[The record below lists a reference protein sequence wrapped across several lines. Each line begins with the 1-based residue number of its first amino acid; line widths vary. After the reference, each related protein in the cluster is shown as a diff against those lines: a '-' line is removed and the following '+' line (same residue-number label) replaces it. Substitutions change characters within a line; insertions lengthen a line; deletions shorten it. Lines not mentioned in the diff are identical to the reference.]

1 MVNKYGHILNEDNY
15 IEKKCIAI
23 IDEHLEMFF
32 SGCSKAAYG
41 YSVMISKDSRNFNLN
56 TFESMIISKDEIEH
70 NINNIVIK
78 VNTEIA
84 KYLGCYITDDNMFT
98 YDYSGQQICQCLND
112 TLEIYKVTQN
122 ITKACERTLKT
133 IFNKAFKNICPYKPA
148 HLLMKKINIS
158 DKILGNNSYKNQV
171 DVHQEKLF
179 HQLQGLL
186 INLKTD
192 LRNHIV
198 EKTIENI
205 LYIQHNIPKS
215 NNYFIA

>member
-1 MVNKYGHILNEDNY
+1 MFNKYGLMINEDSY
-15 IEKKCIAI
+15 IEKKCIEI

-32 SGCSKAAYG
+32 NGCSKAAYG
-41 YSVMISKDSRNFNLN
+41 YSVMISMDSRNFNLN
-56 TFESMIISKDEIEH
+56 TFESMIISKNEIEY
-70 NINNIVIK
+70 NINNIIIK
-78 VNTEIA
+78 VNKEIE
-84 KYLGCYITDDNMFT
+84 KYLGCYITDNNMLTF
-98 YDYSGQQICQCLND
+98 DYSGQQICQNLKD

-148 HLLMKKINIS
+148 HILIKKINIS

-179 HQLQGLL
+179 NQLQGLL

-192 LRNHIV
+192 LRNSII
-198 EKTIENI
+198 EKTVENI
-205 LYIQHNIPKS
+205 SYIQHNISKT